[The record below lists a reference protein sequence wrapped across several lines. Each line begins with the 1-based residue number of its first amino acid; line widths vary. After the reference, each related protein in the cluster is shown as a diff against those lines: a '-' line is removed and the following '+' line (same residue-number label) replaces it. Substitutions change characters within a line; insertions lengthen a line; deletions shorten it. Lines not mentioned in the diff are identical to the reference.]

1 MKNIFKIAAC
11 LSIATLAYSCALD
24 EIDSQMTDAQAI
36 ASIRL
41 ECDALETY
49 TIQAEKPQAISFSV
63 SSTTPWSITGIPA
76 WLSVSPAS
84 SAESSLSE
92 DIVIKAEANPEYQDR
107 TASLTVKGENTDILY
122 TLTITQLRKGKLVVT
137 PVASAF
143 PTAGGSLPFKVLA
156 NLAWEVTAAD
166 SWLSFSETSGV
177 GDDSE
182 KTIQAT
188 AEKNTSVVRETT
200 VSVTSGDQK
209 IDFQVT
215 QNGQTLEFKPLASTE
230 FPRLGGEVEIG
241 VNASMEWKVEVSDPF
256 FTATK
261 SGDDKIVLSA
271 PFNNKFA
278 PRSVT
283 VSIKPVDTSFGNV
296 SSTVELTQDIN
307 FSFQGHCEVLADGSV
322 KVYGDG
328 TTVVEEGKEKKIPS
342 RVQLLDGFKYVSM
355 ILKMGDKHFGD
366 KAEMWLYANDAVE
379 GVEIE
384 IQNQIQLG
392 KRVRVRLNG
401 DLPNS
406 GLSSYDSVDYE
417 ITQAELNAMNEYRVD
432 ILPSEN
438 STSGVGHLK
447 FSFSYNGTLRSAVL
461 DKPSI
466 FEDEPTA
473 ACHYW
478 FGCYNLTTDGTWYVV
493 KTCDVVSVAK

>member
-49 TIQAEKPQAISFSV
+49 TIQAEKPQGISFSV

-76 WLSVSPAS
+76 WLTVSPAS

-92 DIVIKAEANPEYQDR
+92 DVVIKAEANPEYQDR
-107 TASLTVKGENTDILY
+107 TATLTVKGENTEILH
-122 TLTITQLRKGKLVVT
+122 TITITQLRKGKLVVT
-137 PVASAF
+137 PVASEF
-143 PTAGGSLPFKVLA
+143 PAAGGTLPFSIEA
-156 NLAWEVTAAD
+156 NLAWELSSAD
-166 SWLSFSETSGV
+166 SWLSFSETSGSGSGNAV
-177 GDDSE
+177 S
-182 KTIQAT
+182 IQAT
-188 AEKNTSVVRETT
+188 AEKNTSIVRETT
-200 VSVTSGDQK
+200 VSVVSG
-209 IDFQVT
+209 INEFSFTVR
-215 QNGQTLEFKPLASTE
+215 QNGQTLEFLTPESTE
-230 FPRLGGEVEIG
+230 INRLGEVIELG

-256 FTATK
+256 YTVTK
-261 SGDDKIVLSA
+261 SGDDKIILTA

-278 PRSVT
+278 PRTVNVT
-283 VSIKPVDTSFGNV
+283 IKPVDASFGDV
-296 SSTVELTQDIN
+296 SSSIERTQDIN

-328 TTVVEEGKEKKIPS
+328 EGEKAS
-342 RVQLLDGFKYVSM
+342 RVKLLDGFRYVNL

-366 KAEMWLYANDAVE
+366 KGEMWLYANDAVQAA
-379 GVEIE
+379 EIE

-417 ITQAELNAMNEYRVD
+417 MTQDELNAMDEYRVD

-461 DKPSI
+461 DKPSV

-493 KTCDVVSVAK
+493 KTCDVISVAK